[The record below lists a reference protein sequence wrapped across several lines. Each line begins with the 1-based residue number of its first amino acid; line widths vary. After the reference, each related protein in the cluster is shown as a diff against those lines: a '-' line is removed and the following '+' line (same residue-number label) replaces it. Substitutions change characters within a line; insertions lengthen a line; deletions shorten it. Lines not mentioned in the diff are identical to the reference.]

1 MTLIKSISGIR
12 GLIDKSLNPSM
23 IARYAQAFSL
33 ISPNHGKILLA
44 RDTRNSGKEY
54 IQIAINAL
62 KRINRKSIVADIV
75 PTPTAQFEIF
85 SKRYAGGIVFTASH
99 NPSDWNGI
107 KFIGP
112 EGTFINQEVFNR
124 LEDEFKN
131 LSDTEF
137 LENLDD
143 KQIFKNESIDCI
155 NAHLL
160 NIENL
165 SIINK
170 SKIKKNNFKVVID
183 CANGATSIALP
194 QILKN
199 LGCNVIKINSN
210 YSEDFGRSPEPTPKN
225 LSQLCSKVIETDSD
239 IGFATDPDGDRLSI
253 VDNKGKALGE
263 EITLALSIFYVLKY
277 FKEYRD
283 APIVTNLST
292 SLISE
297 KIASKYN
304 TRLMRSSV
312 GEINVV
318 NLMQKEC
325 ALIGGEGN
333 GGVIL
338 AESHLGR
345 DSLVGA
351 AIILNLI
358 SNESLSINELFNLL
372 PKFYIEKSTVHLTNS
387 SDVYIKKLKELY
399 SNDNINEKDGLKI
412 IRDNEWVH
420 IRKSNTEPIL
430 RIIAESKSIERS
442 KQLIEEIKNEI
453 K

>member
-1 MTLIKSISGIR
+1 MCIR
-12 GLIDKSLNPSM
+12 DRTK
-23 IARYAQAFSL
+23 FS
-33 ISPNHGKILLA
+33 P
-44 RDTRNSGKEY
+44 
-54 IQIAINAL
+54 
-62 KRINRKSIVADIV
+62 
-75 PTPTAQFEIF
+75 
-85 SKRYAGGIVFTASH
+85 
-99 NPSDWNGI
+99 
-107 KFIGP
+107 
-112 EGTFINQEVFNR
+112 
-124 LEDEFKN
+124 
-131 LSDTEF
+131 
-137 LENLDD
+137 
-143 KQIFKNESIDCI
+143 
-155 NAHLL
+155 
-160 NIENL
+160 
-165 SIINK
+165 
-170 SKIKKNNFKVVID
+170 
-183 CANGATSIALP
+183 
-194 QILKN
+194 
-199 LGCNVIKINSN
+199 VIKINSN
-210 YSEDFGRSPEPTPKN
+210 YNEDFGRSPEPIPKN
-225 LSQLCSKVIETDSD
+225 LSQLCSKVIETGSD

-263 EITLALSIFYVLKY
+263 EITLALSIYYVLKY
-277 FKEYRD
+277 FKKFRNV
-283 APIVTNLST
+283 PIVTNLST

-304 TRLMRSSV
+304 TRLIRSSV

-358 SNESLSINELFNLL
+358 SNESLSINEQFNLL

>member
-1 MTLIKSISGIR
+1 
-12 GLIDKSLNPSM
+12 M
-23 IARYAQAFSL
+23 IARYVQAFSL

-54 IQIAINAL
+54 IQIAISAL
-62 KRINRKSIVADIV
+62 ERISRKSIVVDIV
-75 PTPTAQFEIF
+75 PTPTAQFEVF
-85 SKRYAGGIVFTASH
+85 SKGYAGGIVFTASH

-112 EGTFINQEVFNR
+112 EGTFINQEAFNR
-124 LEDEFKN
+124 LEHEFKN
-131 LSDTEF
+131 LSNTEF

-143 KQIFKNESIDCI
+143 KQMFKDESIDCI
-155 NAHLL
+155 NAHLF

-170 SKIKKNNFKVVID
+170 NKIKKNNFKVVVD

-199 LGCNVIKINSN
+199 LGCKVIKINSN
-210 YSEDFGRSPEPTPKN
+210 YNEDFGRSPEPIPKN
-225 LSQLCSKVIETDSD
+225 LSQLCSKVIETGSD

-263 EITLALSIFYVLKY
+263 EITLALSIYYVLKY
-277 FKEYRD
+277 FKKFRNV
-283 APIVTNLST
+283 PIVTNLST

-304 TRLMRSSV
+304 TRLIRSSV

-345 DSLVGA
+345 DSLVGS

-358 SNESLSINELFNLL
+358 SNESLSINEQFNLL

>member
-12 GLIDKSLNPSM
+12 GLIDESLNPSM

-44 RDTRNSGKEY
+44 RDTRSSGKEY
-54 IQIAINAL
+54 IQIAISAL
-62 KRINRKSIVADIV
+62 ERISRKSIVVDIV
-75 PTPTAQFEIF
+75 PTPTAQFEVF
-85 SKRYAGGIVFTASH
+85 SKGYAGGIVFTASH

-112 EGTFINQEVFNR
+112 EGTFINQKAFNR

-131 LSDTEF
+131 LSDNEF
-137 LENLDD
+137 LENLDN
-143 KQIFKNESIDCI
+143 KQMFKNESIDCI
-155 NAHLL
+155 NAHLF

-170 SKIKKNNFKVVID
+170 NKIKKNNFKVVVD

-199 LGCNVIKINSN
+199 LGCKVIKINSN
-210 YSEDFGRSPEPTPKN
+210 YNEDFGRSPEPVPKN
-225 LSQLCSKVIETDSD
+225 LSQLCSKVIESGSD
-239 IGFATDPDGDRLSI
+239 IGFATDPDGDRLSV

-277 FKEYRD
+277 FEKFRNV
-283 APIVTNLST
+283 PIVTNLST

-304 TRLMRSSV
+304 TRLIRSSV

-358 SNESLSINELFNLL
+358 SNESLSVNELFNLL

-387 SDVYIKKLKELY
+387 LDVYIEKLKELY

>member
-12 GLIDKSLNPSM
+12 GIIDKSLDSTM
-23 IARYAQAFSL
+23 VAKYVQAFSN
-33 ISPNHGKILLA
+33 ISPHGKILLA
-44 RDTRNSGKEY
+44 RDTRNSGKDY
-54 IQIAINAL
+54 IQTAIIAL
-62 KRINRKSIVADIV
+62 EQINRKSIVVDIV
-75 PTPTAQFEIF
+75 PTPTAQFEVY

-99 NPSDWNGI
+99 NPSDWNGL

-112 EGTFINQEVFNR
+112 EGTFINQETFNR
-124 LEDEFKN
+124 LENEFEN
-131 LSDTEF
+131 LSNIEVLNF
-137 LENLDD
+137 LD
-143 KQIFKNESIDCI
+143 KKTIYKNESADAI
-155 NAHLL
+155 NAHLF

-170 SKIKKNNFKVVID
+170 NKIKKNNFKVAVD

-194 QILKN
+194 LILKN
-199 LGCNVIKINSN
+199 LGCDVVKINSN
-210 YSEDFGRSPEPTPKN
+210 YSQDFGRSPEPTPKN
-225 LSQLCSKVIETDSD
+225 LNHLCSKVIETKSD

-263 EITLALSIFYVLKY
+263 EITLAFSIFYVLKY
-277 FKEYRD
+277 FKEFRN

-292 SLISE
+292 SLTSE

-304 TRLMRSSV
+304 TPFFRSSV

-318 NLMQKEC
+318 NMMQEKC
-325 ALIGGEGN
+325 SLIGGEGN

-338 AESHLGR
+338 TESHLGR

-351 AIILNLI
+351 AIMLNLM
-358 SNESLSINELFNLL
+358 SNESQSVNNLFNMI
-372 PKFYIEKSTVHLTNS
+372 PRFYIEKSTINITDDYDIYLE
-387 SDVYIKKLKELY
+387 KLKDSH
-399 SNDNINEKDGLKI
+399 SNDNINEDDGLKI
-412 IRDNEWVH
+412 IRDDEWIH

-430 RIIAESKSIERS
+430 RIIAESKSVERS
-442 KQLIEEIKNEI
+442 KELIEKIKNEI

>member
-1 MTLIKSISGIR
+1 M
-12 GLIDKSLNPSM
+12 
-23 IARYAQAFSL
+23 
-33 ISPNHGKILLA
+33 
-44 RDTRNSGKEY
+44 
-54 IQIAINAL
+54 
-62 KRINRKSIVADIV
+62 
-75 PTPTAQFEIF
+75 
-85 SKRYAGGIVFTASH
+85 
-99 NPSDWNGI
+99 
-107 KFIGP
+107 
-112 EGTFINQEVFNR
+112 
-124 LEDEFKN
+124 
-131 LSDTEF
+131 
-137 LENLDD
+137 
-143 KQIFKNESIDCI
+143 
-155 NAHLL
+155 
-160 NIENL
+160 
-165 SIINK
+165 
-170 SKIKKNNFKVVID
+170 
-183 CANGATSIALP
+183 
-194 QILKN
+194 
-199 LGCNVIKINSN
+199 
-210 YSEDFGRSPEPTPKN
+210 
-225 LSQLCSKVIETDSD
+225 
-239 IGFATDPDGDRLSI
+239 
-253 VDNKGKALGE
+253 
-263 EITLALSIFYVLKY
+263 LKY
-277 FKEYRD
+277 FKKFRNV
-283 APIVTNLST
+283 PIVTNLST

-304 TRLMRSSV
+304 TRLIRSSV

-358 SNESLSINELFNLL
+358 SNESLSINEQFNLL

>member
-23 IARYAQAFSL
+23 IARYVQAFSL
-33 ISPNHGKILLA
+33 ISPNNGKILLA

-62 KRINRKSIVADIV
+62 KRINRESIVVDIV
-75 PTPTAQFEIF
+75 PTPTAQFEVF

-277 FKEYRD
+277 FKEYRKT
-283 APIVTNLST
+283 PIVTNLST

-318 NLMQKEC
+318 NMMQKEC

-387 SDVYIKKLKELY
+387 SNIYIEKLKESY
-399 SNDNINEKDGLKI
+399 SNDNINENDGLKI

-442 KQLIEEIKNEI
+442 KELIEEIKNEI